1 MEFFLDTASIE
12 EISRYKELG
21 LVDGVTTNPQ
31 LLSKEGKDPLEQV
44 KEIAS
49 IVSGPIS
56 VEVTNTEPQRMV
68 EQARGLA
75 SIAENI
81 VIKVPASVQGISVA
95 GRLKAEGIKTNITL
109 VFHPSQAAP
118 FIKMGVEFISL
129 FVGRVEDF
137 GLDNTG
143 HIRKIRS
150 MIDEMK
156 SPTRLLAA
164 SIRNP
169 DYLVASITD
178 GAHAV
183 TVPPACWEKV
193 YNNPMFNQG
202 EREFLESWQKLPPVV
217 REKYESLTVD
227 AHGEVA
233 QNAS

>member
-1 MEFFLDTASIE
+1 MEFFLDTASVE
-12 EISRYKELG
+12 EINHYMALG

-31 LLSKEGKDPLEQV
+31 LLSKEGGDPLEQV
-44 KEIAS
+44 RRIAS
-49 IVSGPIS
+49 IVRGPIS
-56 VEVTNTEPQRMV
+56 VEVTHTEPDRMV

-75 SIAENI
+75 TIADNI
-81 VIKVPASVQGISVA
+81 VIKVPASVAGIKVA
-95 GRLKAEGIKTNITL
+95 QRLKAEGIKTNITL

-118 FIKMGVEFISL
+118 FIKMGVDFISL

-137 GLDNTG
+137 GLENTVS
-143 HIRKIRS
+143 ISRLRT

-169 DYLVASITD
+169 DYLVAAITD

-183 TVPPACWEKV
+183 TVPPVCWQKV
-193 YNNPMFNQG
+193 YNNPLFNQG
-202 EREFLESWQKLPPVV
+202 EREFIESWQKLPEAS
-217 REKYESLTVD
+217 RHSYENIALQS
-227 AHGEVA
+227 HREVA

>member
-1 MEFFLDTASIE
+1 MEFFLDTASID
-12 EISRYKELG
+12 EINRYKELG

-31 LLSKEGKDPLEQV
+31 LLSKEGRDPLEQV
-44 KEIAS
+44 REIAS

-56 VEVTNTEPQRMV
+56 VEVTHTEPQRMV

-75 SIAENI
+75 RLAENM
-81 VIKVPASVQGISVA
+81 VIKVPASMVGLTVA
-95 GRLKAEGIKTNITL
+95 RRLKGEGIRTNITL

-118 FIKMGVEFISL
+118 FIKMGAEFVSL

-137 GLDNTG
+137 GLDNTE
-143 HIRKIRS
+143 HIRRMRS
-150 MIDEMK
+150 MIDETK

-169 DYLVASITD
+169 DYLVAAITG

-183 TVPPACWEKV
+183 TVPPVCWEKV
-193 YNNPMFNQG
+193 YNNPLFNQG
-202 EREFLESWQKLPPVV
+202 EAEFLESWRRLPPGV
-217 REKYESLTVD
+217 REGYESIAPD
-227 AHGEVA
+227 REVA